1 MALEGLRGFE
11 VFSDDEDITR
21 ARGTDAGVT
30 DYLFDIPV
38 GAVAGLSQA
47 VKGLLQLGAMPID
60 YLANTDLLTGID
72 NIFDKITPETDTAV
86 GDITS
91 VLTQF
96 AVPYGAALKIAG
108 GISKL
113 KGLSTATKLTA
124 PGMTRA
130 SQGMELAKRAGY
142 YGGIGGITDF
152 AVSTPEKLGTLSD
165 TIGLTE
171 QTELEGLEGRERAA
185 EVLKSKIKFGAE
197 GAVVGGGITLLPQAA
212 SVGFRYGII
221 PGAKTIG
228 YVGGKALDVIDYPLT
243 GAINAIVGKGETS
256 AIQAA
261 VKRGGALATK
271 AGEKLGLNQDWRHI
285 PVGGSM
291 INQVQRG
298 LTRIADQF
306 RTNRTLTPELRNM
319 QVSMNNRVAGEEKVL
334 KTIGTKIQDI
344 QNDIINN
351 FKIKFNNGESLL
363 GLQIESNKVTNVL
376 KAQSV
381 KEVDDI
387 LDTMYKGTTKEEI
400 AVSKELKKNI
410 KDLKKIVDGSANRYS
425 KFVAGTDLK
434 NGAALDFSLYTKRRL
449 AAFNNKKFQFNPLLE
464 NDAFDWFKAAILKK
478 KPGFED
484 ALSNA
489 QGAAERIVAAKNLKG
504 PALTKALADETSR
517 QVSIAAKNKML
528 NLKQLAIKGNVEPNS
543 LFYGIGKS
551 LGLEKDF
558 LKEKGLPDVMKR
570 LLSVEEGRTA
580 AELAK
585 KGVKDPITGKAVTKD
600 VETFNPIIAS
610 LDTVLNQSRQMYGKK
625 VFDAMLKEGLEV
637 PGRAGVIL
645 DEAAIANKG
654 LDTSK
659 GSLVNLKNIAQSSRV
674 ELDDLSL
681 TSELFNG
688 KYFAA
693 PEVANALVG
702 AKELTASLYGLPGYK
717 SLMSLKAGAQISKTI
732 LSPMTQVRNFTT
744 ASFFPLASGLIGGKV
759 GFKDA
764 WRLTA
769 GDIFQGAKTEADKI
783 AKIEN
788 LINRGVIDQN
798 INIQEMRRVLDSAK
812 DGKISFNSLMNT
824 KIMQKLTDIY
834 QGADNFWK
842 IYSDNFYQ
850 GALKTAFG
858 NPETLLKGSQPYTK
872 FMNNVDDWFQTVAG
886 QRFIKVDP
894 LTGLEKTPLQALE
907 EASAY
912 LVVNTVPTYSK
923 VPMIIENIRNLP
935 LGNFVAFPAEIL
947 RTTSNIISIGARELT
962 STNPFVRQMGARR
975 LVGVSSV
982 LGGIGFTVQKGAQFM
997 TGVDQS
1003 TMDAFQDSFAP
1014 PYQKNSTLIPLT
1026 APDENGNFKYYNFSY
1041 SNPYDSLVSPVNAIL
1056 GAYNEGSLRKDNVS
1070 SIVMDSLFGG
1080 AIDPN
1085 KRKGAIVEFMT
1096 PFISESIG
1104 TERAF
1109 DVTVRGGRTSEGKR
1123 IYYPQDSA
1131 DVIIGNSLKH
1141 ILEGL
1146 QPGAVTS
1153 ATRIWDG
1160 ATGRFTDYGSQR
1172 DMADEVVA
1180 LMSGVRVEDAKP
1192 LSSMPFILTSFNSDK
1207 KDIRSKFA
1215 RKGYSAR
1222 TTPEEK
1228 LAAYQVYLSESYD
1241 SQNKLF
1247 QTLENAKELGVTKN
1261 KLRKILEE
1269 RLTKTDTKLLLKGI
1283 FKPPSYSEGAF
1294 EAISNRLKKE
1304 NLLEG
1309 IKVEQQND
1317 VVMDIFGDLKKD
1329 LRKFKLGNS
1338 TDALNDT
1345 IDSLLSPGVEEAR
1358 DLISQTIAPTGGTI
1372 LERQAVLP
1380 VNPALTTPVNN
1391 TIVNN
1396 QMTAANTLGA
1406 RYLGG
1411 INYNRMNTA
1420 QKADY
1425 ADKVFKT
1432 TV

>member
-1 MALEGLRGFE
+1 MAGFDGT
-11 VFSDDEDITR
+11 FSSYNEDIET
-21 ARGTDAGVT
+21 ARGGDIGLG
-30 DYLFDIPV
+30 DYIVDLPV
-38 GAVAGLSQA
+38 GAVKGLSQA
-47 VKGLLQLGAMPID
+47 VQGLLQLGAMPID
-60 YLANTDLLTGID
+60 YLADTNLLAGIE
-72 NIFDKITPETDTAV
+72 NVFEKITPETTTAV
-86 GDITS
+86 GDITAII
-91 VLTQF
+91 TQF
-96 AVPYGAALKIAG
+96 GVPYVGALKIAQ

-221 PGAKTIG
+221 PAAKTVG
-228 YVGGKALDVIDYPLT
+228 YVGGKALNVIDYPLT

-351 FKIKFNNGESLL
+351 FKVKFNDGESLL

-489 QGAAERIVAAKNLKG
+489 QGAAERIVATKNLKG

-528 NLKQLAIKGNVEPNS
+528 NLKQLAIKGNVQPNS

-580 AELAK
+580 AELVK
-585 KGVKDPITGKAVTKD
+585 KGVKDPVTGKAVTKD

-858 NPETLLKGSQPYTK
+858 TPETLLKGSQPYTK

-1269 RLTKTDTKLLLKGI
+1269 RLTKTDTKLLLKGT

-1338 TDALNDT
+1338 TDALNDA

-1358 DLISQTIAPTGGTI
+1358 DLISQTVAPTGGAI

-1380 VNPALTTPVNN
+1380 VNPALTTPENN

-1396 QMTAANTLGA
+1396 QMATANTLGA

-1411 INYNRMNTA
+1411 INYSRMNTA

>member
-1 MALEGLRGFE
+1 MAGFDGT
-11 VFSDDEDITR
+11 FSSYNEDIET
-21 ARGTDAGVT
+21 ARGGDIGLG
-30 DYLFDIPV
+30 DYIVDLPV
-38 GAVAGLSQA
+38 GAVKGLSQA
-47 VKGLLQLGAMPID
+47 VQGLLQLGAMPID
-60 YLANTDLLTGID
+60 YLADTNLLAGIESV
-72 NIFDKITPETDTAV
+72 FEKITPETTTAV
-86 GDITS
+86 GDITAII
-91 VLTQF
+91 TQF
-96 AVPYGAALKIAG
+96 GVPYVGALKIAQ

-221 PGAKTIG
+221 PAAKTVG
-228 YVGGKALDVIDYPLT
+228 YVGGKALNVIDYPLT

-351 FKIKFNNGESLL
+351 FKIKFNDGESLL

-464 NDAFDWFKAAILKK
+464 NDAFDWFKESIKGVKNKK
-478 KPGFED
+478 TGSISPRPGFEGD
-484 ALSNA
+484 L
-489 QGAAERIVAAKNLKG
+489 RIVEDAAARIVGAKRT
-504 PALTKALADETSR
+504 LTKAGQEAFKKTPDTTIGQFIKNQSPEGLLKNTKYVETPAFKTEVAK
-517 QVSIAAKNKML
+517 QINILAKNKML
-528 NLKQLAIKGNVEPNS
+528 NLKQLAIKGNVQPNS

-551 LGLEKDF
+551 LGLDKEL

-580 AELAK
+580 AELVK
-585 KGVKDPITGKAVTKD
+585 KGVKDPVTGKAVTKD

-659 GSLVNLKNIAQSSRV
+659 GSLVNLKNIAESSKV

-759 GFKDA
+759 G
-764 WRLTA
+764 
-769 GDIFQGAKTEADKI
+769 
-783 AKIEN
+783 
-788 LINRGVIDQN
+788 
-798 INIQEMRRVLDSAK
+798 S
-812 DGKISFNSLMNT
+812 
-824 KIMQKLTDIY
+824 
-834 QGADNFWK
+834 
-842 IYSDNFYQ
+842 
-850 GALKTAFG
+850 
-858 NPETLLKGSQPYTK
+858 
-872 FMNNVDDWFQTVAG
+872 
-886 QRFIKVDP
+886 
-894 LTGLEKTPLQALE
+894 
-907 EASAY
+907 
-912 LVVNTVPTYSK
+912 
-923 VPMIIENIRNLP
+923 
-935 LGNFVAFPAEIL
+935 
-947 RTTSNIISIGARELT
+947 
-962 STNPFVRQMGARR
+962 
-975 LVGVSSV
+975 
-982 LGGIGFTVQKGAQFM
+982 
-997 TGVDQS
+997 
-1003 TMDAFQDSFAP
+1003 
-1014 PYQKNSTLIPLT
+1014 
-1026 APDENGNFKYYNFSY
+1026 
-1041 SNPYDSLVSPVNAIL
+1041 
-1056 GAYNEGSLRKDNVS
+1056 
-1070 SIVMDSLFGG
+1070 
-1080 AIDPN
+1080 
-1085 KRKGAIVEFMT
+1085 
-1096 PFISESIG
+1096 
-1104 TERAF
+1104 
-1109 DVTVRGGRTSEGKR
+1109 
-1123 IYYPQDSA
+1123 
-1131 DVIIGNSLKH
+1131 
-1141 ILEGL
+1141 
-1146 QPGAVTS
+1146 
-1153 ATRIWDG
+1153 
-1160 ATGRFTDYGSQR
+1160 
-1172 DMADEVVA
+1172 
-1180 LMSGVRVEDAKP
+1180 
-1192 LSSMPFILTSFNSDK
+1192 
-1207 KDIRSKFA
+1207 
-1215 RKGYSAR
+1215 
-1222 TTPEEK
+1222 
-1228 LAAYQVYLSESYD
+1228 
-1241 SQNKLF
+1241 
-1247 QTLENAKELGVTKN
+1247 
-1261 KLRKILEE
+1261 
-1269 RLTKTDTKLLLKGI
+1269 
-1283 FKPPSYSEGAF
+1283 
-1294 EAISNRLKKE
+1294 
-1304 NLLEG
+1304 
-1309 IKVEQQND
+1309 
-1317 VVMDIFGDLKKD
+1317 
-1329 LRKFKLGNS
+1329 
-1338 TDALNDT
+1338 
-1345 IDSLLSPGVEEAR
+1345 
-1358 DLISQTIAPTGGTI
+1358 
-1372 LERQAVLP
+1372 
-1380 VNPALTTPVNN
+1380 
-1391 TIVNN
+1391 
-1396 QMTAANTLGA
+1396 
-1406 RYLGG
+1406 
-1411 INYNRMNTA
+1411 
-1420 QKADY
+1420 
-1425 ADKVFKT
+1425 
-1432 TV
+1432 